1 MKRKEL
7 IQAKLDENQKV
18 DFIEIHEDDKR
29 SLDRMEREDE
39 DKLHDVKK
47 KIKRLLQNHTISMGE
62 DFIALVEEKNTIT
75 KRITLINNVKK
86 EYLENV

>member
-62 DFIALVEEKNTIT
+62 YFIALVEDKNTIT